1 MFPAFA
7 SRVNMINALRPS
19 PAVLAKIEVA
29 REHGFAVQWSTSP
42 IGSTDLVLKTG
53 YRRGKDLEFFGA
65 QHTLACVKN
74 FCLVGQHQK
83 KGSSHGNN

>member
-1 MFPAFA
+1 MFPTFA

-29 REHGFAVQWSTSP
+29 REYGLAVQWRTSP
-42 IGSTDLVLKTG
+42 IGSTDLVPKTR

-65 QHTLACVKN
+65 QHTLTCVKN

-83 KGSSHGNN
+83 KGSSHGKN